1 MLFDFEGNG
10 FKLVG
15 KYELSQEN
23 EVISVQ
29 EKNIKKTERL
39 NLVYILVVNNE
50 IKYIGRTI
58 QGYSRPLNYHK
69 NKVMHHVYSN
79 LHNEIKKGNIV
90 KVHAK
95 KFIDKIPYEGLIL
108 DVFEAYETAL
118 IKKCNPKWNKQIN

>member
-1 MLFDFEGNG
+1 MVF
-10 FKLVG
+10 LVT
-15 KYELSQEN
+15 
-23 EVISVQ
+23 VIP
-29 EKNIKKTERL
+29 KIKKIT
-39 NLVYILVVNNE
+39 
-50 IKYIGRTI
+50 
-58 QGYSRPLNYHK
+58 P
-69 NKVMHHVYSN
+69 